1 MICPHYLEHRTGLG
15 GLEMTGSNGVSSNWM
30 GQIQSEEGVF
40 AAIGG
45 AGTGLASC
53 GAESEMSIY
62 NTRSRT
68 ILLPANDFRDN
79 ETWPYDTKSSR

>member
-40 AAIGG
+40 AVIGG
-45 AGTGLASC
+45 AGTGLAVTDNETNMRNRLAC
-53 GAESEMSIY
+53 
-62 NTRSRT
+62 SRAT
-68 ILLPANDFRDN
+68 LLPWNDFRHN
-79 ETWPYDTKSSR
+79 EAGLF